1 MKRGVLFFLLII
13 SLSTFVFAFSQS
25 QVGTPSNLINEKYS
39 LDSHL
44 SGWINISL
52 NGESADSL
60 FQTSLGSQI
69 SLIDLIKQNEL
80 KGTLAYSCLPLDCK
94 SDYSASG
101 SGDDSKTISLGPG
114 ESRVIGLKFGGGAGD
129 TDFMNARDFS
139 ISIIS
144 DAPETTSK
152 QLFINILDDS
162 NMEWQSYKSSGNFY
176 NEDSGCYNSP
186 TGTIG
191 LTTTIYCEKI
201 TLPEAP
207 KVEIGAYIINSL
219 NPSASFTMSIEDE
232 NGKSATC
239 PISALQGGRVA
250 CVPNFKID
258 TSGDYFVCIKA
269 TSSIDEFKYTI
280 NTQSNN
286 NNTCG
291 YATDTTH
298 PRDFE
303 VFAKPGKFSSING
316 GSPFILNDIE
326 ASSSMG
332 SSVSIESDIQNY
344 ISDRYNRDCTKNC
357 IVPIRIISGKNQQQ
371 GITISDINMR
381 YTLGGVTTNGIS
393 KIYDITKV
401 PAKIT
406 SGFIKLS
413 LDDANFT
420 LPKTF
425 GESNL
430 SLTFGGAQI
439 FSQSITI
446 EKIPQIVS
454 INPTTII
461 AGFPTHF
468 TSQIEM
474 FNDNLTK
481 ITNYE
486 WRFGND
492 SVKTLSNDAIY
503 TFNKIGTSTITVVI
517 TDSNQHTSSKTFNVE
532 ISTAKQAVSSLLKKD
547 FDNLNN
553 IKSMIENFSPFEQDS
568 LKSVLNFNMLD
579 TAISS
584 IQQKNATAISDQD
597 YINIMPQ
604 LVNLSVPGSIDVTK
618 SVDSLLFF
626 PSKKNINLNILKKIG
641 GGDFGTQES
650 QYADSVLAWNL
661 NNVQTRLSSKGFT
674 AAYDN
679 NEKEILNTFE
689 LKIGEGSEVKGAYLI
704 MPKFEGIKF
713 KQDYSQ
719 KENEGYMYIQLN
731 GGEDIIF
738 STTEKV
744 DFLNFPAFI
753 SPPIS
758 RLSIQKAPLLDT
770 EKISKQTLII
780 LVTLLVTF
788 VGFIIYLAL
797 QQWYKRKYENFLF
810 KNRNDLYNI
819 VSYIQNMKKQG
830 IEDSKVASGL
840 RKSGWSSEQ
849 VDYIMKKYYGRM
861 TGMFEIPIDKIINLF
876 KKKLARAP
884 PRESRKFNKGP
895 NFII

>member
-1 MKRGVLFFLLII
+1 MKRGVLFFLLVILF
-13 SLSTFVFAFSQS
+13 SAFFFAFSQS
-25 QVGTPSNLINEKYS
+25 QVGNPSSLISEKYP

-44 SGWINISL
+44 TGWINISL
-52 NGESADSL
+52 NNEPADSL
-60 FQTSLGSQI
+60 FQTSLGDQV

-94 SDYSASG
+94 SDYSAAG
-101 SGDDSKTISLGPG
+101 SGEDSKTFSLSPG
-114 ESRVIGLKFGGGAGD
+114 ESQVIGLKFGGNVGD
-129 TDFMNARDFS
+129 TSFMNARDFN
-139 ISIIS
+139 ISIMS
-144 DAPETTSK
+144 DAPESTSK
-152 QLFINILDDS
+152 QLFIDVLDD
-162 NMEWQSYKSSGNFY
+162 NNKEWQSYKSSGNFY

-186 TGTIG
+186 MGTIDI
-191 LTTTIYCEKI
+191 TTTIFCEKI

-219 NPSASFTMSIEDE
+219 NPSASFTMSIDNK

-239 PISALQGGRVA
+239 PISAFQGGRIG

-258 TSGDYFVCIKA
+258 ASGDYFVCIKA
-269 TSSIDEFKYTI
+269 TSSVDEFKYKI
-280 NTQSNN
+280 NSQSNN

-291 YATDTTH
+291 YATDATH

-303 VFAKPGKFSSING
+303 VFAKPAKFNSI
-316 GSPFILNDIE
+316 GSFVLNNTEVLASGNSNTNLESEIE
-326 ASSSMG
+326 
-332 SSVSIESDIQNY
+332 NY
-344 ISDRYNRDCTKNC
+344 ISNKYNRDCTKNC

-371 GITISDINMR
+371 QLTVSGINMR
-381 YTLGGVTTNGIS
+381 YTLGGVTTNGIN
-393 KIYDITKV
+393 KIYNITSI
-401 PAKIT
+401 PAKVT
-406 SGFIKLS
+406 SGFIIMN
-413 LDDANFT
+413 LDYANFS

-425 GESNL
+425 GSSNL
-430 SLTFGGAQI
+430 SLTFGGTQI
-439 FSQSITI
+439 FSQNIEI

-454 INPTTII
+454 INPMTII
-461 AGFPTHF
+461 AGLPTHF
-468 TSQIEM
+468 SAEIKTFDS
-474 FNDNLTK
+474 NSTK

-492 SVKTLSNDAIY
+492 TVKTLLNDALY
-503 TFNKIGTSTITVVI
+503 TFNKIGTSVITLII
-517 TDSNQHTSSKTFNVE
+517 TDSNQHTSTNSFNVY
-532 ISTAKQAVSSLLKKD
+532 ISTPKIAVNSLLKKD
-547 FDNLNN
+547 FDNLKN
-553 IKSMIENFSPFEQDS
+553 IKSLIENFSLFEQDS
-568 LKSVLNFNMLD
+568 LKTILNFNKLESTLSD
-579 TAISS
+579 V
-584 IQQKNATAISDQD
+584 QQKNATAISDQD

-604 LVNLSVPGSIDVTK
+604 LVNLTIPSSIEITK

-626 PSKKNINLNILKKIG
+626 PSKKNINLNILKKIS
-641 GGDFGTQES
+641 GGDYGGQES
-650 QYADSVLAWNL
+650 QYADSILAWNL
-661 NNVQTRLSSKGFT
+661 NNVQTRLSSRGFT
-674 AAYDN
+674 ATYEKND
-679 NEKEILNTFE
+679 KEILNTFE
-689 LKIGEGSEVKGAYLI
+689 LKIGESQEVKGAYLI
-704 MPKFEGIKF
+704 IPKFENIKF

-719 KENEGYMYIQLN
+719 KENEGYVYIQLN

-738 STTEKV
+738 STSEKA

-788 VGFIIYLAL
+788 IGFIIYLAL

-840 RKSGWSSEQ
+840 KKSGWSSEQ

-861 TGMFEIPIDKIINLF
+861 TGMLEIPIDKIINLF
-876 KKKLARAP
+876 KKKSVKYP
-884 PRESRKFNKGP
+884 PRGLPPRKFNKGP
-895 NFII
+895 NYIF